1 MKTAIIDDE
10 EIDRLNL
17 RTMLEDFEDIDVAGE
32 ASTLGEAVELIDR
45 ERPDAVF
52 LDIHLGRQK
61 GFAALE
67 QAAHRPLVVITTSH
81 PHYAMQGFEIDA
93 VDFLLKPV
101 DEEALARAVGR
112 LGRRLAANGVKEA
125 RLDPGDIQMFKEAD
139 GLHLVPVS
147 EFQAITGERIYT
159 RVLVR
164 DGRSFLHN
172 RPLREWRQLLPG
184 KLFKALDRSVIVNLQ
199 EIQVIKEAGQSGR
212 PQIVFRGSP
221 HRLDVGESAMKS
233 LRRLRG

>member
-1 MKTAIIDDE
+1 MKAAIIDDE

-17 RTMLEDFEDIDVAGE
+17 RTLLEDHGDIEIAGE
-32 ASTLGEAVELIDR
+32 AATLEAAVELMDR
-45 ERPDAVF
+45 ETPDAVF

-67 QAAHRPLVVITTSH
+67 QAANRPLVVITTSH
-81 PHYAMQGFEIDA
+81 PHYAAKGFEIDA

-101 DEEALARAVGR
+101 DEAALVRAVGR
-112 LGRRLAANGVKEA
+112 LRRRLAAGGVKES
-125 RLDPGDIQMFKEAD
+125 RLDPGDIQLFKEAD
-139 GLHLVPVS
+139 GLHLATVG
-147 EFQAITGERIYT
+147 EIQAVVGERIYT

-172 RPLREWRQLLPG
+172 RPLREWRRLLPE
-184 KLFKALDRSVIVNLQ
+184 KLFKVLDRSVIVNLQ
-199 EIQVIKEAGQSGR
+199 EIRVIKETGPEGR

-221 HRLDVGESAMKS
+221 HRLEVGESAMKS
-233 LRRLRG
+233 LRRLRD